1 MTESDTAPAT
11 SPRRRRRKEA
21 RPGEIIDAGL
31 AEFAEN
37 GFAATRL
44 EDVARR
50 AGIAKGTIYR
60 YFASK
65 EELFEAALSA
75 RLTPFFDD
83 VSGMVDAFP
92 GSSEDLVRAAL
103 TRIYKALFEDGLHVL
118 MRIIITEGGRFP
130 AIAELYHRRVI
141 SRGQAVL
148 AALVRRGVERGEFRR
163 SALTDLPIVIV
174 APAVMTIVW
183 KMTFDRFD
191 PVETER
197 FLAAHVDL
205 VLEGLLAKGPDGT
218 AVKTG

>member
-11 SPRRRRRKEA
+11 PPRRRRRKEA

-44 EDVARR
+44 EDVAKR

-65 EELFEAALSA
+65 EDLFEAALSA

-83 VSGMVDAFP
+83 VSGMVDSFP
-92 GSSEDLVRAAL
+92 GSSENLVRAAL
-103 TRIYKALFEDGLHVL
+103 PRIYKALFEDGLHVL

-197 FLAAHVDL
+197 FLAAHVDM
-205 VLEGLLAKGPDGT
+205 VLGGLLERQDGGT
-218 AVKTG
+218 QAPG

>member
-11 SPRRRRRKEA
+11 PPRRRRKEA

-44 EDVARR
+44 EDVAKR

-65 EELFEAALSA
+65 EDLFEAALSA

-83 VSGMVDAFP
+83 VSGMVDSFP

-103 TRIYKALFEDGLHVL
+103 PRIYKALFEDGLHVL

-205 VLEGLLAKGPDGT
+205 VLHGLLERQDGGT
-218 AVKTG
+218 QAPG